1 MMGLRGIIV
10 AVAFAI
16 LAFLVIGHAKA
27 NAQSFFADA
36 NGNGTQIIGGRPSGC
51 PFRYCGC
58 GLAKFLGINDKRL
71 NLAWNWAKLFPR
83 TVAQAGAAAVR
94 HGHVMLL
101 VSQVSARDWLV
112 RDYNSGGG
120 LSRIHVR
127 SVRGFVFV
135 DPSQRHAGL

>member
-1 MMGLRGIIV
+1 MGVRGIIV
-10 AVAFAI
+10 AIIFAM
-16 LAFLVIGHAKA
+16 LAFFIIGNAKA
-27 NAQSFFADA
+27 QPFDA

-58 GLAKFLGINDKRL
+58 ALARFLGISDRRL

-83 TVAQAGAAAVR
+83 TDARAGAAAVR
-94 HGHVMLL
+94 RGHVMLL
-101 VSQVSARDWLV
+101 VAQVSPSDWLV
-112 RDYNSGGG
+112 RDYNSGRG

-135 DPSQRHAGL
+135 DPSSRHAGLNAAP